1 MTQPASPARRLHV
14 LHLHSTFDAGG
25 KERRSVALMNR
36 FGNALDH
43 SVVSAQPGA
52 LGARSLLARGLSV
65 HFPLGFPPL
74 AGKLGVRRLQ
84 TLARGMQGFDLICT
98 YNWGA
103 MDAVMAH
110 ALFAPL
116 YGLAPLVHHEDGF
129 NQDEAERLN
138 PRRNWFRRIALARA
152 SALVVPSRRL
162 EAVAQDAWHQ
172 PAGKVHRIANG
183 VDTAAYARKARAD
196 ALPRVIKRP
205 GEKWV
210 GTLAGLRAVKNLP
223 RLVRAFRALPENW
236 HLVILGEGPEREA
249 ILTQAM
255 DLEIGHRVHL
265 PGHVPD
271 PALAVGL
278 FDFFA
283 LSSDSEQFPLSVVEA
298 MAAGL
303 AVASPAVGD
312 VAEIVSAENARF
324 ITPVGD
330 EAALAAA
337 MLELAQDELARRRV
351 GAANRVLATRDY
363 DESVMAAHYARIYA
377 AALGHGQ
384 FP

>member
-1 MTQPASPARRLHV
+1 
-14 LHLHSTFDAGG
+14 
-25 KERRSVALMNR
+25 
-36 FGNALDH
+36 
-43 SVVSAQPGA
+43 
-52 LGARSLLARGLSV
+52 
-65 HFPLGFPPL
+65 
-74 AGKLGVRRLQ
+74 
-84 TLARGMQGFDLICT
+84 
-98 YNWGA
+98 
-103 MDAVMAH
+103 MAH

-129 NQDEAERLN
+129 NADEAERLN
-138 PRRNWFRRIALARA
+138 PRRNWFRRVALARA

-162 EAVAQDAWHQ
+162 ETVAREVWHQ
-172 PAGKVHRIANG
+172 PAGKVHRVGNG
-183 VDTAAYARKARAD
+183 IDTAAYARKARPD

-205 GEKWV
+205 GKMGGHPGGPAPGEEPAAP
-210 GTLAGLRAVKNLP
+210 GP
-223 RLVRAFRALPENW
+223 RVSCPARGMASGDPGR
-236 HLVILGEGPEREA
+236 GPEREA

-255 DLEIGHRVHL
+255 DLNVGHRVHL

-312 VAEIVSAENARF
+312 VAEIVSPDNARF
-324 ITPVGD
+324 ITPPGD
-330 EAALAAA
+330 ESALAQA
-337 MLELAQDELARRRV
+337 MLDLALDELARRRA
-351 GAANRVLATRDY
+351 GAANRVIATRDY
-363 DESVMAAHYARIYA
+363 DESVMAQRYARIYA
-377 AALGHGQ
+377 DALGLPQ